1 MNMKEQTKNY
11 INELNLDVRRI
22 GSARLMDQKC
32 TPDVV
37 CAVAECILE
46 YTSEDE
52 SLRFTKDDI
61 WHSDYANELIQES
74 FTKPD
79 LSEESVN
86 SEYDKFFAQPMK
98 LLAYCGILDET
109 QDGANYYTINHRDLL
124 RYISSHER
132 NAIDFLEIYL
142 SKVMEDS
149 GMMNYFDDFFE
160 KQDRAS
166 LYTLRDRLMTFYHN
180 YTRIKNNLE
189 PPRIFNKII
198 NILAFKRK
206 KKGTVRGTVSTNTLT
221 IEEIRYNRI
230 NWRDVKKDK
239 TMSRQEYNQLVEN
252 EIDKNTGYY
261 KYQIEKAKR
270 FVKDIEKV
278 SEIHR
283 FENYPGSQAHHI
295 FMASEFPEIADCPE
309 NIICITPNQHFYRA
323 HPDNH
328 TQYID
333 LDYQIVCLL
342 CKLDSIEIN
351 FRSGKCD
358 YSLADFIN
366 VLNIGLGTDVF
377 NAQMDFE
384 EVKFGIIKHAY
395 YHESLG
401 AR

>member
-1 MNMKEQTKNY
+1 MKEEIRNY
-11 INELNLDVRRI
+11 LYDLDLDVRKI
-22 GSARLMDQKC
+22 GSARFMDQKC

-46 YTSEDE
+46 YTNDDE
-52 SLRFTKDDI
+52 NLSFTKDDI

-109 QDGANYYTINHRDLL
+109 QDGANYYTINRRDLL
-124 RYISSHER
+124 QYISRHER
-132 NAIDFLEIYL
+132 NAIDFLDAYL

-149 GMMNYFDDFFE
+149 GMMRFFEDFFIR
-160 KQDRAS
+160 QDRTS
-166 LYTLRDRLMTFYHN
+166 LYALRDRLMTFYHT
-180 YTRIKNNLE
+180 YTKVKNDFE

-206 KKGTVRGTVSTNTLT
+206 KKGTVRGTVSANTLT
-221 IEEIRYNRI
+221 IDEIRYNRI

-239 TMSRQEYNQLVEN
+239 TMSRQEYNLLVEG
-252 EIDKNTGYY
+252 EIDKNVGYY

-328 TQYID
+328 TQVID
-333 LDYQIVCLL
+333 RDYQLVCLL

-351 FRSGKCD
+351 FRSGKDD
-358 YSLADFIN
+358 YSLADFTN

-384 EVKFGIIKHAY
+384 EVKFCIMKQAY
-395 YHESLG
+395 YQDLLN
-401 AR
+401 AV

>member
-1 MNMKEQTKNY
+1 MKQEIRNY
-11 INELNLDVRRI
+11 LNSLDLDVRKT
-22 GSARLMDQKC
+22 GSARFMDQKC

-46 YTSEDE
+46 YTSDDE
-52 SLRFTKDDI
+52 SKRFTKDDI
-61 WHSDYANELIQES
+61 WRSNYANELIQES

-98 LLAYCGILDET
+98 LLAYCNILNEI
-109 QDGANYYTINHRDLL
+109 QEGANFYTINRRDILL
-124 RYISSHER
+124 HISRHER
-132 NAIDFLEIYL
+132 NAIDFLDVYL
-142 SKVMEDS
+142 TKVMTDS
-149 GMMNYFDDFFE
+149 GLIKRFENFYE
-160 KQDRAS
+160 KQDGAS
-166 LYTLRDRLMTFYHN
+166 LSALRDTLMSFYHT
-180 YTRIKNNLE
+180 YTKVKNDFE

-198 NILAFKRK
+198 NILAFKRR
-206 KKGTVRGTVSTNTLT
+206 KKGTVRGNISANTLT
-221 IEEIRYNRI
+221 IDEIRYNRI

-239 TMSRQEYNQLVEN
+239 TMSRQEYKLLIEG

-283 FENYPGSQAHHI
+283 FECYPASQAHHI

-323 HPDNH
+323 HPNNR
-328 TQYID
+328 TQVID
-333 LDYQIVCLL
+333 RDYQLVCLL

-351 FRSGKCD
+351 YRSGRDD
-358 YSLADFIN
+358 YSLADFTN
-366 VLNIGLGTDVF
+366 VLNVGLGTDVF

-384 EVKFGIIKHAY
+384 EVKYLISKQSYFHQ
-395 YHESLG
+395 
-401 AR
+401 

>member
-1 MNMKEQTKNY
+1 MKQEIRNY
-11 INELNLDVRRI
+11 LNSLDLDVRKT
-22 GSARLMDQKC
+22 GSARFMDQKC

-46 YTSEDE
+46 YTSDDE
-52 SLRFTKDDI
+52 SKRFTKDDI
-61 WHSDYANELIQES
+61 WRSNYANELIQES

-98 LLAYCGILDET
+98 LLAYCNILNEI
-109 QDGANYYTINHRDLL
+109 QEGANFYTINRRDLL
-124 RYISSHER
+124 LHISRHER
-132 NAIDFLEIYL
+132 NAINFLDIYL
-142 SKVMEDS
+142 TKVMTDS
-149 GMMNYFDDFFE
+149 GLIKRFENFYE
-160 KQDRAS
+160 KQDGAS
-166 LYTLRDRLMTFYHN
+166 LSALRDTLKSFYHT
-180 YTRIKNNLE
+180 YTKVKNDFE

-198 NILAFKRK
+198 NILAFKRR
-206 KKGTVRGTVSTNTLT
+206 KKGTVRGNISANTLT
-221 IEEIRYNRI
+221 IDEIRYNRI

-239 TMSRQEYNQLVEN
+239 TMSRQEYKLLIEG
-252 EIDKNTGYY
+252 EINKNTGYY

-283 FENYPGSQAHHI
+283 FECYPGSQAHHI

-323 HPDNH
+323 HPNNR
-328 TQYID
+328 TQVID
-333 LDYQIVCLL
+333 RDYQLVCLL

-351 FRSGKCD
+351 YRSGRDD
-358 YSLADFIN
+358 YSLADFTN
-366 VLNIGLGTDVF
+366 VLNVGLGTDVF

-384 EVKFGIIKHAY
+384 EVKYLISKQSYFHQ
-395 YHESLG
+395 
-401 AR
+401 

>member
-1 MNMKEQTKNY
+1 MKEEIRNY
-11 INELNLDVRRI
+11 LDGLDLDVRKI
-22 GSARLMDQKC
+22 GNARFMDQKC

-46 YTSEDE
+46 YTSDDE
-52 SLRFTKDDI
+52 CKSFTKDDI

-79 LSEESVN
+79 LSEDSVN

-98 LLAYCGILDET
+98 LFAYCGILNEI

-124 RYISSHER
+124 QHISRHER
-132 NAIDFLEIYL
+132 NAIDFLDAYL

-149 GMMNYFDDFFE
+149 GMMRFFEDFFIR
-160 KQDRAS
+160 QDRAS
-166 LYTLRDRLMTFYHN
+166 LYALRDRLVTFYHT
-180 YTRIKNNLE
+180 YTKVKNDFE

-206 KKGTVRGTVSTNTLT
+206 KKGTVRGTVSANTLT
-221 IEEIRYNRI
+221 IDEIRYNRI

-239 TMSRQEYNQLVEN
+239 TMSRQEYNLLIEG
-252 EIDKNTGYY
+252 EIDKNVGYY

-328 TQYID
+328 TQVID
-333 LDYQIVCLL
+333 RDYQLICLL

-351 FRSGKCD
+351 FRSGKDD
-358 YSLADFIN
+358 YSLADFAN

-377 NAQMDFE
+377 NPQMDFE
-384 EVKFGIIKHAY
+384 EVKFHIMKQAY
-395 YHESLG
+395 YQDLLNTI
-401 AR
+401 

>member
-1 MNMKEQTKNY
+1 MKQEIRNY
-11 INELNLDVRRI
+11 LNSLDLDVRKT
-22 GSARLMDQKC
+22 GSARFMDQKC

-46 YTSEDE
+46 YTSDDE
-52 SLRFTKDDI
+52 SKRFTKDDI
-61 WHSDYANELIQES
+61 WRSNYANELIQES

-98 LLAYCGILDET
+98 LLAYCNILNEI
-109 QDGANYYTINHRDLL
+109 QEGANFYTINRRDLL
-124 RYISSHER
+124 LHISRHER
-132 NAIDFLEIYL
+132 NAIDFLDVYL
-142 SKVMEDS
+142 TKVMTDS
-149 GMMNYFDDFFE
+149 GLIKRFENFYE
-160 KQDRAS
+160 KQDGAS
-166 LYTLRDRLMTFYHN
+166 LSALRDTLKSFYHT
-180 YTRIKNNLE
+180 YTKVKNDFE

-198 NILAFKRK
+198 NILAFKRR
-206 KKGTVRGTVSTNTLT
+206 KKGTVRGNISANTLT
-221 IEEIRYNRI
+221 IDEIRYNRI

-239 TMSRQEYNQLVEN
+239 TMSRQEYKLLIEG

-283 FENYPGSQAHHI
+283 FECYPASQAHHI

-323 HPDNH
+323 HPNNR
-328 TQYID
+328 TQVID
-333 LDYQIVCLL
+333 RDYQLVCLL

-351 FRSGKCD
+351 YRSGRDD
-358 YSLADFIN
+358 YSLADFTN
-366 VLNIGLGTDVF
+366 VLNVGLGTDVF

-384 EVKFGIIKHAY
+384 EVKYLISKQSYFHQ
-395 YHESLG
+395 
-401 AR
+401 

>member
-1 MNMKEQTKNY
+1 MKEEIRNY
-11 INELNLDVRRI
+11 LNNLDLDVRKI
-22 GSARLMDQKC
+22 GSARFMDQKC

-46 YTSEDE
+46 YTNENENLS
-52 SLRFTKDDI
+52 FTKDDI
-61 WHSDYANELIQES
+61 WHSAYANELIQES

-109 QDGANYYTINHRDLL
+109 KDGANYYTINRRDFLQHVS
-124 RYISSHER
+124 RHER
-132 NAIDFLEIYL
+132 NALDFLDVYL

-149 GMMNYFDDFFE
+149 GMMRYFEDFFI

-166 LYTLRDRLMTFYHN
+166 LYVLRDRLMSFYHT
-180 YTRIKNNLE
+180 YTKVKNDYE

-221 IEEIRYNRI
+221 IDEIRYNRI
-230 NWRDVKKDK
+230 NWRDVRKDK
-239 TMSRQEYNQLVEN
+239 TMSRQEYNLLVER
-252 EIDKNTGYY
+252 EIDKNVGYY

-283 FENYPGSQAHHI
+283 FESYPATQAHHI
-295 FMASEFPEIADCPE
+295 FMASDFPEIADCPE

-328 TQYID
+328 TQLID
-333 LDYQIVCLL
+333 RDYQIVCLL

-351 FRSGKCD
+351 FREGKDD
-358 YSLADFIN
+358 YSLADFVN
-366 VLNIGLGTDVF
+366 VLNIGLRTDVF

-384 EVKFGIIKHAY
+384 EVKFRIMKQAY
-395 YHESLG
+395 YQDML
-401 AR
+401 AAI

>member
-1 MNMKEQTKNY
+1 MKEEIRNY
-11 INELNLDVRRI
+11 LNGLDLDVRKI
-22 GSARLMDQKC
+22 GSARFMDQKC

-37 CAVAECILE
+37 CAVAECILN
-46 YTSEDE
+46 YTNEDE
-52 SLRFTKDDI
+52 NLGFTKDDI
-61 WHSDYANELIQES
+61 WHSAYANELIQES

-109 QDGANYYTINHRDLL
+109 KDGANYYTINRRDFLQH
-124 RYISSHER
+124 ISRHER
-132 NAIDFLEIYL
+132 NALDFLDVYL

-149 GMMNYFDDFFE
+149 GMMRYFEDFFIR
-160 KQDRAS
+160 QDRAS
-166 LYTLRDRLMTFYHN
+166 LYVLRDRLMSFYHT
-180 YTRIKNNLE
+180 YTKVKNDYE

-206 KKGTVRGTVSTNTLT
+206 KKGTVRGTVSANTLT
-221 IEEIRYNRI
+221 IDEIRYNRI

-239 TMSRQEYNQLVEN
+239 TMSRQEYNLLVEG
-252 EIDKNTGYY
+252 EIDKNVGYY

-328 TQYID
+328 TQVID
-333 LDYQIVCLL
+333 RDYQLVCLL

-351 FRSGKCD
+351 FRSGKDD
-358 YSLADFIN
+358 YSLADFAN

-384 EVKFGIIKHAY
+384 EVKFRIMKQAY
-395 YHESLG
+395 YQDLIN
-401 AR
+401 AI

>member
-1 MNMKEQTKNY
+1 MKQEIRNY
-11 INELNLDVRRI
+11 LNSLDLDVRKT
-22 GSARLMDQKC
+22 GSARFMDQKC

-46 YTSEDE
+46 YTSDDE
-52 SLRFTKDDI
+52 SKRFTKDDI
-61 WHSDYANELIQES
+61 WRSNYANELIQES

-98 LLAYCGILDET
+98 LLAYCNILNEI
-109 QDGANYYTINHRDLL
+109 QEGANFYTINRRDLL
-124 RYISSHER
+124 LHISRHER
-132 NAIDFLEIYL
+132 NAIDFLDVYL
-142 SKVMEDS
+142 TKVMTDS
-149 GMMNYFDDFFE
+149 GLIKRFENFYE
-160 KQDRAS
+160 KQDGAS
-166 LYTLRDRLMTFYHN
+166 LSALRDTLKSFYHT
-180 YTRIKNNLE
+180 YTKVKNDFE

-198 NILAFKRK
+198 NILAFKRR
-206 KKGTVRGTVSTNTLT
+206 KKGTVRGNISTNTLT
-221 IEEIRYNRI
+221 IDEIRYNRI

-239 TMSRQEYNQLVEN
+239 TMSRQEYKLLIEG

-283 FENYPGSQAHHI
+283 FECYPASQAHHI

-323 HPDNH
+323 HPNNRI
-328 TQYID
+328 QVID
-333 LDYQIVCLL
+333 RDYQLVCLL

-351 FRSGKCD
+351 YRSGRDD
-358 YSLADFIN
+358 YSLADFTN
-366 VLNIGLGTDVF
+366 VLNVGLGTDVF

-384 EVKFGIIKHAY
+384 EVKYLISKQSYFHQ
-395 YHESLG
+395 
-401 AR
+401 

>member
-1 MNMKEQTKNY
+1 MKAEISNY
-11 INELNLDVRRI
+11 LNSLDLDVRKK
-22 GSARLMDQKC
+22 GSARFMDQKC

-46 YTSEDE
+46 YTSKDE
-52 SLRFTKDDI
+52 NLPFTKDDI
-61 WHSDYANELIQES
+61 WHSDYANELIKNS

-98 LLAYCGILDET
+98 LLAYCNVLNEI
-109 QDGANYYTINHRDLL
+109 QDGANYYTVNHREILSF
-124 RYISSHER
+124 ISRHER
-132 NAIDFLEIYL
+132 NAIDFLDAYL
-142 SKVMEDS
+142 SKVMTDS
-149 GMMNYFDDFFE
+149 GMIKHFNEFYE
-160 KQDRAS
+160 KQDRTS
-166 LYTLRDRLMTFYHN
+166 LYNLRERLMTFYHT
-180 YTRIKNNLE
+180 YTKVKNDFE

-206 KKGTVRGTVSTNTLT
+206 RKGTIRGTVSVNTLT
-221 IEEIRYNRI
+221 IDEIRYNRI
-230 NWRDVKKDK
+230 NWRDIKKDK
-239 TMSRQEYNQLVEN
+239 TMSRQEYNLLVEG
-252 EIDKNTGYY
+252 EIDKNAGYY

-283 FENYPGSQAHHI
+283 FNNYPASQAHHI

-309 NIICITPNQHFYRA
+309 NIICITPNQHLYRA

-328 TQYID
+328 TQVID
-333 LDYQIVCLL
+333 RDYQIICLL

-351 FRSGKCD
+351 FREGKDD
-358 YSLADFIN
+358 YSLADFVN

-384 EVKFGIIKHAY
+384 EVKFRIMKHAY
-395 YHESLG
+395 YQNKL
-401 AR
+401 ATI

>member
-1 MNMKEQTKNY
+1 MKDEIKNY
-11 INELNLDVRRI
+11 FNGIDLDVRKV
-22 GSARLMDQKC
+22 GSARFMDQKC

-46 YTSEDE
+46 YTNEDVNL
-52 SLRFTKDDI
+52 SFTKDDI

-79 LSEESVN
+79 LSADSVN

-98 LLAYCGILDET
+98 LLAYCGILDEVL
-109 QDGANYYTINHRDLL
+109 DGANHYTINHRDILSF
-124 RYISSHER
+124 ISRHER
-132 NAIDFLEIYL
+132 NAIDFLDAYL
-142 SKVMEDS
+142 TKVMSDS
-149 GMMNYFDDFFE
+149 GMMKYFNDFFD

-166 LYTLRDRLMTFYHN
+166 LYTLRDKLTTLYHA
-180 YTRIKNNLE
+180 YTKVKNDFE

-206 KKGTVRGTVSTNTLT
+206 KKGTVRGAVSANTLT
-221 IEEIRYNRI
+221 IDEIRYNRI
-230 NWRDVKKDK
+230 NWRDIKKDK
-239 TMSRQEYNQLVEN
+239 TMSRQEYTLLIKD
-252 EIDKNTGYY
+252 EIDKNSGYY

-283 FENYPGSQAHHI
+283 FDCYPASQAHHI

-328 TQYID
+328 TQVID
-333 LDYQIVCLL
+333 RDYQIVCLL
-342 CKLDSIEIN
+342 SKLDSIEIN
-351 FRSGKCD
+351 YRNGKND
-358 YSLADFIN
+358 YSLADFVN
-366 VLNIGLGTDVF
+366 VLNTGLSTDVF

-384 EVKFGIIKHAY
+384 EVKYRIMKQVY
-395 YHESLG
+395 YQDLLS
-401 AR
+401 AV

>member
-1 MNMKEQTKNY
+1 MKAEISNY
-11 INELNLDVRRI
+11 LNSLDLDVRKK
-22 GSARLMDQKC
+22 GSARFMDQKC

-46 YTSEDE
+46 YTSKDE
-52 SLRFTKDDI
+52 NLPFTKDDI
-61 WHSDYANELIQES
+61 WHSDYANELIKNS

-98 LLAYCGILDET
+98 LLAYCNVLNEI
-109 QDGANYYTINHRDLL
+109 QNGANYYTVNHREILSF
-124 RYISSHER
+124 ISRHER
-132 NAIDFLEIYL
+132 NAIDFLDAYL
-142 SKVMEDS
+142 SKVMTDS
-149 GMMNYFDDFFE
+149 GMIKHFNEFYE
-160 KQDRAS
+160 KQDRTS
-166 LYTLRDRLMTFYHN
+166 LYNLRERLMTFYHT
-180 YTRIKNNLE
+180 YTKVKNDFE

-206 KKGTVRGTVSTNTLT
+206 RKGTIRGTVSVNTLT
-221 IEEIRYNRI
+221 IDEIRYNRI
-230 NWRDVKKDK
+230 NWRDIKKDK
-239 TMSRQEYNQLVEN
+239 TMSRQEYNLLVEG
-252 EIDKNTGYY
+252 EIDKNAGYY

-283 FENYPGSQAHHI
+283 FNNYPASQAHHI

-328 TQYID
+328 TQVID
-333 LDYQIVCLL
+333 RDYQIICLL

-351 FRSGKCD
+351 FREGKDD
-358 YSLADFIN
+358 YSLADFVN

-384 EVKFGIIKHAY
+384 EVKFRIMKHAY
-395 YHESLG
+395 YQNKL
-401 AR
+401 ATI